1 MSYVLTPGVCQLP
14 SSGLQ
19 RSYTCCI
26 VMRDMF
32 LTGSASGELCIF
44 SINNRVF
51 RAALPIANNGIVSM
65 VTDQKFLYVGSG
77 DGRIKKLEGYDTQ

>member
-1 MSYVLTPGVCQLP
+1 
-14 SSGLQ
+14 
-19 RSYTCCI
+19 
-26 VMRDMF
+26 MRDMF
-32 LTGSASGELCIF
+32 LTGSDSGELCIL